1 MLTKFLGLPMV
12 LVGALVLVLHFF
24 LRASLGGVGGNV
36 LLCVGIVLE
45 LTGVVGYCWRVRHP
59 QN

>member
-12 LVGALVLVLHFF
+12 LVGALVLVLHFL
-24 LRASLGGVGGNV
+24 LRTRLSGVGGNV

-45 LTGVVGYCWRVRHP
+45 LAGVVGYCWRVRHP
-59 QN
+59 QK